1 MRRGLRGGLIAG
13 LAGACFAAVAGAA
26 LAQGA
31 LPPGKNI
38 QVLIGAGSGGGY
50 DLTARVI
57 SRFMPKHLPGAPAM
71 VPQNMPA
78 GGGIALAN
86 HLWSAAARDG
96 TVIGTVPREIATAPF
111 MGNSAARYEPAKL
124 SWIGTPTTE
133 TNTCLT
139 RSDTDIRTYKDLYD
153 KTLIVGDAGAG
164 NGIHMYPLALNN
176 IFGMKFRLVPG
187 YSTSAEIFLA
197 IERREVDGICVSFDS
212 VLERYSEWLSSGK
225 IRILL
230 QGGAAKNPL
239 LPDTPF
245 VMDLARDDD
254 ERRLLKFLYA
264 GQGIGRPYAAPPG
277 IPDAT
282 LATLRAAFDATMKD
296 PEFVAEAK
304 RAKIRL
310 DPMSGD
316 RLAALVA
323 DLAATPQAVRDKVR
337 TFLE

>member
-1 MRRGLRGGLIAG
+1 MSAARRRGFFAR
-13 LAGACFAAVAGAA
+13 LACALFAASAGAA

-38 QVLIGAGSGGGY
+38 QLLIGAGSGGGY
-50 DLTARVI
+50 DLTARMI
-57 SRFMPKHLPGAPAM
+57 ARFMPKHLPGAPTI

-124 SWIGTPTTE
+124 SWIGTPTSE

-139 RSDTDIRTYKDLYD
+139 RADTAIRDYKDLYE

-164 NGIHMYPLALNN
+164 NGIHMYPIALNN

-197 IERREVDGICVSFDS
+197 IERGEVDGICVSYDS

-254 ERRLLKFLYA
+254 ERQLLKFLYA

-277 IPDAT
+277 LPEAS
-282 LATLRAAFDATMKD
+282 LATLRRAFDATMAD
-296 PEFVAEAK
+296 PDFIAEAK
-304 RAKIRL
+304 RAKLRL
-310 DPMSGD
+310 DPMPGEK
-316 RLAALVA
+316 LAALVA
-323 DLAATPQAVRDKVR
+323 DLAATPPAVRDRVR
-337 TFLE
+337 GFLE